1 MSLKAVELQVA
12 LPRTQEIGRLQD
24 QQQQKNLHEQQ
35 MNISDRTQLDQQLR
49 QRPTDVNETAKSQI
63 REKQEKERRQKKQA
77 AAPAVEAETE
87 TAQQKRT
94 EDHLRMKDP
103 LRGRHIDISL

>member
-24 QQQQKNLHEQQ
+24 QQQQKTVHEQQ
-35 MNISDRTQLDQQLR
+35 ININDRTQLDQQIR
-49 QRPTDVNETAKSQI
+49 QRATDVNETAKSQI
-63 REKQEKERRQKKQA
+63 REKQEKEKRQKRQA
-77 AAPAVEAETE
+77 AAETDEGTSQAAERIRTADHVEM
-87 TAQQKRT
+87 R
-94 EDHLRMKDP
+94 DP